1 MNSDDKKMLMAAMQ
15 GVTPLKPTTRIS
27 HARSTIHLPKRPR
40 TVKPKPKPKPKPKR
54 KVDAHITAFW
64 AYKV

>member
-1 MNSDDKKMLMAAMQ
+1 MTHDDKTLLMAAMQ

-27 HARSTIHLPKRPR
+27 HARTTLHLPKRPR
-40 TVKPKPKPKPKPKR
+40 TVKPKPKR
-54 KVDAHITAFW
+54 KVDAYATAFW